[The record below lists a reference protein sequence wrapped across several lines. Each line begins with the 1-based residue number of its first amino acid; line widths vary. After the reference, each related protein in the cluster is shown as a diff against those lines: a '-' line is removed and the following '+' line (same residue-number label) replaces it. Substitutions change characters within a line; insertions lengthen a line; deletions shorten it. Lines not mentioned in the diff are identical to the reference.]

1 MNLQLLPTSALLATV
16 AGVLRNICF
25 QTAVFVLFERF
36 GTAKNYHLKNKIC
49 KLKFVIYYLTFYKK
63 TIFHPIFTQDFFLH
77 LFPIHLR

>member
-36 GTAKNYHLKNKIC
+36 GTAKNYHLKNKVC
-49 KLKFVIYYLTFYKK
+49 KLKFVIN
-63 TIFHPIFTQDFFLH
+63 TI
-77 LFPIHLR
+77 